1 MITPAL
7 TLYHMPGACSLV
19 SRCALEEARLP
30 YEVELLNLKAGDQNK
45 PDFLAISPL
54 GKVPTLVIDGQPLT
68 ENAAIIV
75 YIASLRPLAG
85 LFPPPLEPRAIAEA
99 QGGLSFCGGTLHPI
113 VRGLINPARL
123 TTGEVEGVRERAMEL
138 AHKAFATAEARLEE
152 RGWWLASWSIVDVY
166 LNWAFGLACQGG
178 LDPAPYPHLAGLQA
192 RLLERPAF
200 ARVMALEAEARTAL
214 GL

>member
-1 MITPAL
+1 MINPKL

-19 SRCALEEARLP
+19 SRCALEEAGLP
-30 YEVELLNLKAGDQNK
+30 YELELLNLQAGDQNK

-54 GKVPTLVIDGQPLT
+54 GKVPTLVIDGEPLT

-75 YIASLRPLAG
+75 YIASLRPVAG
-85 LFPPPLEPRAIAEA
+85 LFPVSFDPRAIAEA

-123 TTGEVEGVRERAMEL
+123 TTGEIGGVRERAMEL
-138 AHKAFATAEARLEE
+138 AVKAFGTAEQRLAE
-152 RGWWLASWSIVDVY
+152 RGWWLGTWSIVDVY
-166 LNWAFGLACQGG
+166 LNWAFSLASRGG
-178 LDPAPYPHLAGLQA
+178 FDPAPFPNLAGLQA

-200 ARVMALEAEARTAL
+200 AQVMALEAEARAAL